1 MNIIKKTVLAVLV
14 LSMAFAMPFGT
25 ACSDGGQS
33 GNNGD
38 NNDGPVYVPDDT
50 DGPGDSTDN
59 PTDGPGDNTDDP
71 TDGPGDNTDDPT
83 DGPGEIK
90 PDPDP
95 PATADAVKITEGA
108 GDLETAY
115 VKWEALSGASW
126 YNVYYKSESGDN
138 WTKLDAPLVRQYKSY
153 FRADAI
159 GLKAGKYSLKVVP
172 VGSTGSEIED
182 KSAIKNV
189 AVDAHERVGY
199 AFVGEN
205 GQRVIP
211 GTYNEDGTL
220 KDGVRVVYITDENKN
235 NVKFDVI
242 TGVNGKVATSTGIQE
257 IFTNYKK
264 GYDTRPVCV
273 RFIGNINI
281 PSNTVGGDLECGNF
295 PSSGD
300 YLGGAVTLE
309 GVGDDATI
317 NGFGITLKRA
327 SMFEIRN
334 LGFMNCSSKEGDNV
348 SVATSNDHVWVH
360 NCDMFY
366 GNAGSDADQVKGDGA
381 LDTKRSSYVTHSYN
395 HFWDS
400 GKCNLQGMKED
411 VEKDA
416 LITYHHNWYDHSDSR
431 HPRVR
436 SATVHVFNNYFDGNS
451 EYGVG
456 ATYGCSIFVENNYFR
471 TTATM
476 RPMLI
481 AGQATDFKDEP
492 KKGHFSGEN
501 GGMIKAYGNTFEG
514 NKLMITQNDTTDKSG
529 IDCYL
534 ASSRDEIVPADYVTK
549 KGGNSY
555 NNFDTA
561 ADMYEYTPDTPEIAR
576 DKVMKYAGRV
586 GGGDLK
592 FTFNNATEDGNK
604 NIIPALK
611 ALLTNYSSDIVAIG
625 KDD

>member
-1 MNIIKKTVLAVLV
+1 MNIIKRSVLAVIALT
-14 LSMAFAMPFGT
+14 MAFSLSFGT
-25 ACSDGGQS
+25 AACSAEGGQG
-33 GNNGD
+33 GNNGG
-38 NNDGPVYVPDDT
+38 NGSGYVPDD
-50 DGPGDSTDN
+50 DGTSDGDGGSQGGSSGGGNVNDSFS
-59 PTDGPGDNTDDP
+59 
-71 TDGPGDNTDDPT
+71 
-83 DGPGEIK
+83 EIQ

-95 PATADAVKITEGA
+95 PATENAVKIIGGA
-108 GDLETAY
+108 GDLETAF
-115 VKWEALSGASW
+115 VQWEALGEASR
-126 YNVYYKSESGDN
+126 YNVYYKSDGDD
-138 WTKLDAPLVRQYKSY
+138 WTKLDAPLVRQYKTY

-172 VGSTGSEIED
+172 VDGTGSEIED

-189 AVDAHERVGY
+189 AVAAHERVGY
-199 AFVGEN
+199 AFVGIDGE
-205 GQRVIP
+205 RVIP
-211 GTYNEDGTL
+211 GAYNEDGTL
-220 KDGVRVVYITDENKN
+220 KEGVRVVYITDENKDS
-235 NVKFDVI
+235 VKFEVI
-242 TGVNGKVATSTGIQE
+242 TGVNGKVAVSTGLQE
-257 IFTNYKK
+257 IFMNYKK

-273 RFIGNINI
+273 RFIGNINT
-281 PSNTVGGDLECGNF
+281 PSYTVGGDVEFGNF
-295 PSSGD
+295 YSGSGNLPTSGDFPSTGD

-309 GVGDDATI
+309 GVGNDAVI

-348 SVATSNDHVWVH
+348 SIQTNNDHVWVH

-411 VEKDA
+411 IEKEA
-416 LITYHHNWYDHSDSR
+416 LVTYHHNWYDHSDSR

-436 SATVHVFNNYFDGNS
+436 SATVHVYNNYFDGNA

-456 ATYGCSIFVENNYFR
+456 ATYGCNIFVENNYFR

-481 AGQATDFKDEP
+481 AGQGTDFKDEP
-492 KKGHFSGEN
+492 KKGHFSAEN
-501 GGMIKAYGNTFEG
+501 GGMIKAYGNKFEG
-514 NKLMITQNDTTDKSG
+514 NKLMITQDDTTDKSG

-534 ASSRDEIVPADYVTK
+534 ASSRDEIVPADYTTK
-549 KGGNSY
+549 KGGTPYS
-555 NNFDTA
+555 NFDTS
-561 ADMYEYTPDTPEIAR
+561 ADMYKYTPDTPEIAR
-576 DKVMKYAGRV
+576 EKIMKYAGRV

-592 FTFNNATEDGNK
+592 YTFDNATEDGNK
-604 NIIPALK
+604 NVIPALK
-611 ALLTNYSSDIVAIG
+611 ALLTNYTSDIVAIG

>member
-1 MNIIKKTVLAVLV
+1 MNIIKKTILAVMA
-14 LSMAFAMPFGT
+14 LSMAFSLSFGT
-25 ACSDGGQS
+25 AACSEKGGQGT
-33 GNNGD
+33 GNDGNGS
-38 NNDGPVYVPDDT
+38 DGPVYVPDDNST
-50 DGPGDSTDN
+50 DGDDGNNDDNQGGDSGNGNDSS
-59 PTDGPGDNTDDP
+59 
-71 TDGPGDNTDDPT
+71 
-83 DGPGEIK
+83 GEIQ

-95 PATADAVKITEGA
+95 PASENVVKITEGA

-115 VKWEALSGASW
+115 VQWEAFSDANW
-126 YNVYYKSESGDN
+126 YNVYYKSDIGDN
-138 WTKLDAPLVRQYKSY
+138 WTKLDAPLVRQYKTY

-159 GLKAGKYSLKVVP
+159 GLAAGKYSLKVVP
-172 VGSTGSEIED
+172 VNGTGSELED

-189 AVDAHERVGY
+189 VVEAHERVGY
-199 AFVGEN
+199 AFVDKD

-211 GTYNEDGTL
+211 GAYNEDGTL
-220 KDGVRVVYITDENKN
+220 KEGVRIVYITDENKDS
-235 NVKFDVI
+235 VKFEVI
-242 TGVNGKVATSTGIQE
+242 TGVNGKIATSTGIQE
-257 IFTNYKK
+257 IFMNYKK
-264 GYDTRPVCV
+264 GYDPRPVCV

-281 PSNTVGGDLECGNF
+281 PSYTVGGDVEFGNF
-295 PSSGD
+295 PSSGE

-309 GVGDDATI
+309 GVGDDAVI

-348 SVATSNDHVWVH
+348 SIQTSNDHVWVH

-381 LDTKRSSYVTHSYN
+381 LDTKRSSYITHSYN

-411 VEKDA
+411 VEKEA

-436 SATVHVFNNYFDGNS
+436 SATVHVYNNYFDGNV

-481 AGQATDFKDEP
+481 AGQGTDFKDEP

-514 NKLMITQNDTTDKSG
+514 NKLMITQNDTADKSG

-534 ASSRDEIVPADYVTK
+534 ASSREEIVPADYTTK
-549 KGGNSY
+549 KGGTSY
-555 NNFDTA
+555 SNFDTA

-576 DKVMKYAGRV
+576 DKTMKYAGRV
-586 GGGDLK
+586 GGGNLK
-592 FTFNNATEDGNK
+592 FTFDNAKEDGNK
-604 NIIPALK
+604 NVIPELK
-611 ALLTNYSSDIVAIG
+611 ELLTNYTSDIVAIG